1 MAHLSSRLRYFR
13 KYHCT
18 KRMARY
24 RLAQP
29 TPLAVEGYVKSVKA
43 NLLANGEVK
52 SKLKEVMKSRCGG
65 LASPHLTRKDLEM
78 TVGRLAAQRLLTK
91 ALQVRKRN
99 AGLLLDSLK
108 RIRLHDPKDFGKGC
122 HSRHSEPYFYEA
134 AYQPVVRDSPIPIN
148 ERGECV
154 VATEI
159 PCDHSKPKGS
169 VCSKLNGTV
178 QKGDMQECVESESIQ
193 CEMWECHSECK
204 PLSDSEIDTILS
216 FRAAFDLSV
225 EEARQ
230 ALAKCDYG
238 CPYGHYTKCR
248 EFMLQD
254 CVDCVDCVGFSTVE
268 LKGHPI
274 VCHTGDCSST
284 LRILGVASTHL
295 PVLRKL
301 LPYVTDAVSCH
312 NVVHDIDNALH
323 CGNYQYLMKLLDV
336 ETV

>member
-1 MAHLSSRLRYFR
+1 MAHRSSRLRYFR

-52 SKLKEVMKSRCGG
+52 SKLKEVLKSRCGG

-108 RIRLHDPKDFGKGC
+108 RINSIRLHDPKDFGKGC

-134 AYQPVVRDSPIPIN
+134 ACQPVVRDSPIPIN

-238 CPYGHYTKCR
+238 CPY
-248 EFMLQD
+248 
-254 CVDCVDCVGFSTVE
+254 
-268 LKGHPI
+268 
-274 VCHTGDCSST
+274 
-284 LRILGVASTHL
+284 
-295 PVLRKL
+295 
-301 LPYVTDAVSCH
+301 
-312 NVVHDIDNALH
+312 
-323 CGNYQYLMKLLDV
+323 
-336 ETV
+336 